1 MNGSANLPG
10 WRRAAEL
17 TGRRSECQMLDQLI
31 AAVRAGE
38 SRGLV
43 VHGEPGVGKTALLE
57 YMAVQAAGCQVVRVA
72 GVESEMELAFAGLH
86 QLCAPQ
92 LGRLDALPGPQRNA
106 LLTAFGIREGAAP
119 DRFLVGLAVLG
130 LLSEVAVQRPLICL
144 IDDQQWLDQASA
156 QVLSFV
162 ARRLG
167 TESIGL
173 VFATRTV
180 GRGLAGVPGLALE
193 GLSETDARAL
203 LDTVLPGPIDERVR
217 DQIVFET
224 RGNPL
229 ALLELPRGLAP
240 AELAGGFGFPS
251 SAPLSGSIEA
261 KFVRQIE
268 RFPEPTRRL
277 LQIAAA
283 DPSGDPALI
292 WRAAGSL
299 GIGFVAAE
307 PAADARLVAFDTRVR
322 FRHPLA
328 RSAAYWSASVKD
340 RQEAHRILAAAT
352 DQRLDPD
359 RRAWHRAQAASGPDE
374 DVAAELERSAGR
386 AQARGGLSAAAA
398 FLERSAMLTL
408 DPERQGARAL
418 AAAQA
423 KYQAGLPNAALSL
436 LSKVDESGADEMRQA
451 RADLLRAQIAFT
463 VNRGRDT
470 PSLLLKAAARLEQL
484 DPALARDT
492 YLDALRAAWY
502 AAHLARGTNLR
513 DVARAARTAP
523 APPVRRPPDLLLDG
537 LAVRYTEGYA
547 TGAPILHRALR
558 AFCRPELP
566 AEEGLRWLW
575 FACSTAVDLFDDDTS
590 DILTRRFVQL
600 ARDTGALTTLPLA
613 LTTRIVVQI
622 YAGKLNAAAML
633 LEELKTLAEGTGI
646 PTPPY
651 TAQLLAAWQGKEA
664 VVNEL
669 FKATTADAERRGEGL
684 GLITGG
690 WMRALLYNGLGRYEE
705 ALVGIQQATAWPQDM
720 GILTWATLAEL
731 ITAAAHLEQPEL
743 ATDALERLGEMTR
756 ASATDWGLGTEAY
769 CRALLNRDRAERYY
783 EEAIDHLSR
792 TRIRGQLGRAHLYYG
807 EWLRQLGRR
816 DEARNQLRTA
826 HELFTSLGISGFAE
840 RAAFE
845 LRASGAATRKRAAP
859 ARDDELTAQEAQIAG
874 MARDGLSNPEIAT
887 RLFIS
892 ARTVQYHLRKAFTK
906 LGITSRSQLDRVL
919 PNGPEGDRP
928 V

>member
-1 MNGSANLPG
+1 M
-10 WRRAAEL
+10 
-17 TGRRSECQMLDQLI
+17 TGRRSECQMLDQLVG
-31 AAVRAGE
+31 AVRAGE

-57 YMAVQAAGCQVVRVA
+57 YLAVQAAGCRVVRVA

-86 QLCAPQ
+86 QLCAPE
-92 LGRLDALPGPQRNA
+92 LGRLDSLPGPQRNA

-173 VFATRTV
+173 IFATRTV
-180 GRGLAGVPGLALE
+180 GRDLAGVPEQALG

-251 SAPLSGSIEA
+251 SVPLSGSIEA
-261 KFVRQIE
+261 KFLRQIE
-268 RFPEPTRRL
+268 LFPEPTRRL

-283 DPSGDPALI
+283 DPSGDPTLV

-299 GIGFVAAE
+299 GIDFAAAA
-307 PAADARLVAFDTRVR
+307 PAADARLAAFGTRVR

-328 RSAAYWSASVKD
+328 RSAAYWSASAKD
-340 RQEAHRILAAAT
+340 RQEAHRILAQAT

-408 DPERQGARAL
+408 DPAGQGARAL

-436 LSKVDESGADEMRQA
+436 LSLADESGADEMRQA
-451 RADLLRAQIAFT
+451 RADLLRAQLAFT

-502 AAHLARGTNLR
+502 AAHLARDTSLR

-523 APPVRRPPDLLLDG
+523 APAVPRPPDLLLDG
-537 LAVRYTEGYA
+537 LAVRYTEGHA

-558 AFCRPELP
+558 AFRGPELSDE
-566 AEEGLRWLW
+566 AGLRWLW

-622 YAGKLNAAAML
+622 YAGKLNSAALL
-633 LEELKTLAEGTGI
+633 LEELNTVAEGTGI

-651 TAQLLAAWQGKEA
+651 TAQLLAAWQGREA
-664 VVNEL
+664 AVDEL
-669 FKATTADAERRGEGL
+669 IRATTADAERRGEGL
-684 GLITGG
+684 GLITAG

-705 ALVGIQQATAWPQDM
+705 ALAVAQQATAWPQDM

-731 ITAAAHLEQPEL
+731 ITAAAHVEQPEL
-743 ATDALERLGEMTR
+743 ATEALERLAEMTR
-756 ASATDWGLGTEAY
+756 ASATDWALGTEAY
-769 CRALLNRDRAERYY
+769 CRALLNHDRAQRYY

-792 TRIRGQLGRAHLYYG
+792 TRIRGQLGRVHLYYG
-807 EWLRQLGRR
+807 EWLRRLGRR
-816 DEARNQLRTA
+816 NEARNQLQTA
-826 HELFTSLGISGFAE
+826 HELFTSLGMSGFAE

-845 LRASGAATRKRAAP
+845 LRAAGAATRKRAAP

-906 LGITSRSQLDRVL
+906 LGITSRSQLDGVL
-919 PNGPEGDRP
+919 PTDPDGERPE
-928 V
+928 